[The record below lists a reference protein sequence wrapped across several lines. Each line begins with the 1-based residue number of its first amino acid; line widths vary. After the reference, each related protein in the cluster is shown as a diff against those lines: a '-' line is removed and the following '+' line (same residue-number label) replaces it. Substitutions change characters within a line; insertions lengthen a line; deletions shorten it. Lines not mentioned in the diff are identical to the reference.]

1 MPKSISIFF
10 DAVESAIHVGAVL
23 FRFFANYQK
32 ALNVYDWK
40 IILASNWKK
49 LLYFTFVNSRKVEKR
64 KEEESSF
71 GGRSKIITQRMRH
84 KKDTLEVAWS
94 RIPTF
99 IWWPERDQRIKT
111 TSFLLSLLYS
121 ISLFWSSISSL
132 TKMTLI
138 LHKSSILL
146 IECCINY
153 NISYYSYQVPV
164 CFKKFLHVSETI
176 VTVFWSHII
185 YF

>member
-1 MPKSISIFF
+1 MFFLCSMPKSISIFF

-71 GGRSKIITQRMRH
+71 GGRSKIITQRMGH

-99 IWWPERDQRIKT
+99 IWWSERDQRGLRPPLSCCHFCIPYLCFEAVFLAWQKWP
-111 TSFLLSLLYS
+111 SFY
-121 ISLFWSSISSL
+121 
-132 TKMTLI
+132 TKAAF
-138 LHKSSILL
+138 
-146 IECCINY
+146 C
-153 NISYYSYQVPV
+153 
-164 CFKKFLHVSETI
+164 
-176 VTVFWSHII
+176 
-185 YF
+185 